1 MNTYVLMIEKLGEDH
16 LTEDERLRLA
26 EKWGRKKPSPKAM
39 TTEEQLR
46 EKFKQRILQKP
57 KKK

>member
-26 EKWGRKKPSPKAM
+26 EKWGRKKHAPKAM
-39 TTEEQLR
+39 TQK
-46 EKFKQRILQKP
+46 EKLKETFKQRILQR

>member
-1 MNTYVLMIEKLGEDH
+1 MIEKLGEDH